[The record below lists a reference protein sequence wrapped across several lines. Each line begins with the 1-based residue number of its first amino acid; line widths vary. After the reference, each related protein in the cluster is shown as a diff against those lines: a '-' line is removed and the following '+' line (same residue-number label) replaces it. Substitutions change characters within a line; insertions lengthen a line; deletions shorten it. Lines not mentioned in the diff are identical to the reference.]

1 MILIAGMHRSGTSL
15 LAGLLHKAGADFGN
29 SENFYPADEWN
40 PDGYY
45 EQQNVLKLN
54 MKLLHGPWGRF
65 SYLSMPSP
73 KTILRRGRH
82 LNGTLREVS
91 KGIEN
96 QIVKENRFCIT
107 LPAWQQSGLK
117 IDKVVVC
124 LRHPWDVVRSLKK
137 RNHLPFVVGFK
148 LWHEH
153 LLRILN
159 ASEGIERRLFL
170 YENVITDSSSL
181 TEFTAILNFIGVYQ
195 EEQTTDLMLKEYLRK
210 PNFTKNRYA
219 QLPQYVEILWNRLL
233 EEHKSQSAL
242 VL

>member
-1 MILIAGMHRSGTSL
+1 
-15 LAGLLHKAGADFGN
+15 
-29 SENFYPADEWN
+29 
-40 PDGYY
+40 
-45 EQQNVLKLN
+45 
-54 MKLLHGPWGRF
+54 
-65 SYLSMPSP
+65 
-73 KTILRRGRH
+73 
-82 LNGTLREVS
+82 
-91 KGIEN
+91 
-96 QIVKENRFCIT
+96 

-153 LLRILN
+153 LLRILK